1 MEMTP
6 YQHRLLEMIREI
18 KDPDILSLLAD
29 GAEAR
34 VNRYG
39 HFTPISKETAFNFY
53 TEIQRFYEKSEKERS
68 NQDV

>member
-18 KDPDILSLLAD
+18 KDPDLLWLLAD

-34 VNRYG
+34 VNRYDES
-39 HFTPISKETAFNFY
+39 TPISKETAFNFQK
-53 TEIQRFYEKSEKERS
+53 EIQRLYDESEKER
-68 NQDV
+68 NHEL